1 MQFVPQ
7 KAKRCNKSKNAPA
20 TAAGQALGYSLQFT
34 RLAAMLLDAPDGSS
48 CSLELLDDVAEQS
61 PDGKI
66 KLGQSKSALTGNPV
80 ADRAV
85 SLWKTLFN
93 WLQLVEAG
101 LVDPTKT
108 IFELYV
114 SRQVNGEIIEAFH
127 NSGSM
132 TEAQAAVSK
141 ARDELWGIS
150 PTYTRRVSLADGL
163 SRYVN
168 PVFEADEKHLI
179 PIILNLH
186 LKCGSGSP
194 QADIE
199 AAIRRD
205 PVSSARVFDIADKLC
220 GWVKRQLD
228 KQLEKGLPAVI
239 LRDDFHREYVSY
251 VRSIDRDIILRSL
264 AKSPSDAEKLER
276 LPDTFVQQLDLIS
289 LPYDEKLEAISDF
302 LRACWD
308 RAKWSEAG
316 DVHESSFIELDENL
330 NRTWRNHSRST
341 TVEAAGK
348 PESERGQLLHA
359 RCMNHQAKVQ
369 GMEPPVHFVP
379 GCFHRL
385 ADDLIIGWHPA
396 YKALVGKPVA
406 KAS

>member
-1 MQFVPQ
+1 VPQ
-7 KAKRCNKSKNAPA
+7 KPKRGIKSKRAPA

-34 RLAAMLLDAPDGSS
+34 RLTAMLLDAPDGSW
-48 CSLELLDDVAEQS
+48 CSLEVLDDVAEQT
-61 PDGKI
+61 PDGRI
-66 KLGQSKSALTGNPV
+66 KLGQSKSALTDNPV

-85 SLWKTLFN
+85 ALWKTLF
-93 WLQLVEAG
+93 VAAG

-127 NSGSM
+127 NSRSM
-132 TEAQAAVSK
+132 AEAQAALSK
-141 ARDELWGIS
+141 AQQELWGGA
-150 PTYTRRVSLADGL
+150 PAYTKRVSLADGL
-163 SRYVN
+163 SRYAN
-168 PVFEADEKHLI
+168 PVLEADQKLLI
-179 PIILNLH
+179 PIILNLR

-369 GMEPPVHFVP
+369 GMEPPAHFVP

-385 ADDLIIGWHPA
+385 ADDLTIGWHPA

>member
-1 MQFVPQ
+1 VP
-7 KAKRCNKSKNAPA
+7 KKPKRGIKSETVPA

-34 RLAAMLLDAPDGSS
+34 RLTAMLLEAPDGSS
-48 CSLELLDDVAEQS
+48 CSLEVLDDVAEQA
-61 PDGKI
+61 PDGQI
-66 KLGQSKSALTGNPV
+66 KLGQTKSALTDNPV
-80 ADRAV
+80 ADRAI

-93 WLQLVEAG
+93 WSQLIATG

-114 SRQVNGEIIEAFH
+114 SRQVSGEIIEAFH
-127 NSGSM
+127 NSRSLP
-132 TEAQAAVSK
+132 EAEAALNK
-141 ARDELWGIS
+141 AKQELWGNA
-150 PTYTRRVSLADGL
+150 PAFAKRESLADGL
-163 SRYVN
+163 SRYAN
-168 PVFEADEKHLI
+168 PIFEADQKLLF
-179 PIILNLH
+179 PIILNLR

-205 PVSSARVFDIADKLC
+205 PVSNARVFDIADKLC
-220 GWVKRQLD
+220 GWVKRTLD

-264 AKSPSDAEKLER
+264 AKNPSDAEKLER

-289 LPYDEKLEAISDF
+289 MPYDEKLEAISDF

-369 GMEPPVHFVP
+369 GMEPPAHFVP

-385 ADDLIIGWHPA
+385 ADDLTIGWHPA
-396 YKALVGKPVA
+396 YKTLVGKPVA

>member
-1 MQFVPQ
+1 MTVP
-7 KAKRCNKSKNAPA
+7 KKPKRGIKSEIVPA

-34 RLAAMLLDAPDGSS
+34 RLTAMLLDAPDGSS
-48 CSLELLDDVAEQS
+48 CSLEVLDDVAEQA
-61 PDGKI
+61 PGGET
-66 KLGQSKSALTGNPV
+66 KLGQSKSALTDNPV

-93 WLQLVEAG
+93 WSQLVTAG

-127 NSGSM
+127 NSRSLA
-132 TEAQAAVSK
+132 EAESALSK
-141 ARDELWGIS
+141 ARQELWGDA
-150 PTYTRRVSLADGL
+150 PAFGKRVFLADSL
-163 SRYVN
+163 SRYAN
-168 PVFEADEKHLI
+168 PVLESDPKLLI
-179 PIILNLH
+179 PIILNLR

-205 PVSSARVFDIADKLC
+205 PVSNARVFDIADKLC
-220 GWVKRQLD
+220 GWVKRTLD
-228 KQLEKGLPAVI
+228 KQLEKGRPAVI

-264 AKSPSDAEKLER
+264 AKSPSDSEKLER
-276 LPDTFVQQLDLIS
+276 LPDTFVQQLDLIV

-316 DVHESSFIELDENL
+316 DVHESSFVELDENL

-385 ADDLIIGWHPA
+385 ADDLTIGWHPS
-396 YKALVGKPVA
+396 YKALIGKPVA
-406 KAS
+406 QAS